1 MKRILSLLA
10 AALVLGGAATL
21 PVLAVGTPAGTVIS
35 NQASVAYTDANGNNL
50 SALSNTVT
58 TTVSQVASLT
68 VDPNNSQGAD
78 PGDILYYAHLVTN
91 GSNGN
96 DTIDLTAVSSQG
108 WALAFFHDVNGDGN
122 FDGGDVALTDT
133 DGDLVPDT
141 GVLAADGPYRILIR
155 VTVPA
160 ATADGTVD
168 VTTVTGTS
176 SFNTGVTDTAT
187 DTTTV
192 AAPALTILK
201 SVSPAGPQPPG
212 TVLTYTMVVTNGGT
226 GAASGVVF
234 TDPRPANTT
243 YVAGSITQDAA
254 TRTDVNLDDNADFGF
269 TTPNAITVN
278 IGSLGATASTT
289 ITFQVSIN

>member
-10 AALVLGGAATL
+10 AALVLGGAAAL

-91 GSNGN
+91 GSNGS

-122 FDGGDVALTDT
+122 FDGGDVPLTDT

-226 GAASGVVF
+226 GAASGVVL

-254 TRTDVNLDDNADFGF
+254 SRTDVNLDDNADFGF
-269 TTPNAITVN
+269 TTPNAVTVN
-278 IGSLGATASTT
+278 IGGLGATASTT

>member
-1 MKRILSLLA
+1 MNRKLSLLA
-10 AALVLGGAATL
+10 VALVLGVAATL
-21 PVLAVGTPAGTVIS
+21 PVFALGTPAGTVIS
-35 NQASVAYTDANGNNL
+35 NQASASYTDANGNTL
-50 SALSNTVT
+50 SALSNIVT

-78 PGDILYYAHLVTN
+78 PGDVLYYAHVVTN
-91 GSNGN
+91 AGNG
-96 DTIDLTAVSSQG
+96 DDVVDLTALSSQG
-108 WALAFFHDVNGDGN
+108 WSLAFFHDVNGSGD
-122 FDGGDVALTDT
+122 FDPGDVALADT

-141 GVLAADGPYRILIR
+141 GVVAANGTYDILIR

-160 ATADGTVD
+160 GTADGTVD

-176 SFNTGVTDTAT
+176 SFNTGVSDTAT

-201 SVSPAGPQPPG
+201 SVVPAGPQPPG

-226 GAASGVVF
+226 GAASAVVL

-243 YVAGSITQDAA
+243 YVAASITQDAG
-254 TRTDVNLDDNADFGF
+254 TRTDIDGDDNADFGF
-269 TTPNAITVN
+269 TTPNAVTVS
-278 IGSLGATASTT
+278 IGNLAAGDSTT

>member
-1 MKRILSLLA
+1 MKRILTLLA
-10 AALVLGGAATL
+10 ALLVLAGAATL

-35 NQASVAYTDANGNNL
+35 NQASVAYQDANGNAL

-78 PGDILYYAHLVTN
+78 PGDVLYYAHLVTN

-96 DTIDLTAVSSQG
+96 DVVDLTAVSSQG
-108 WALAFFHDVNGDGN
+108 WSLAFFHDVNGNGA

-141 GVLAADGPYRILIR
+141 GVMGADGTYRILIR

-226 GAASGVVF
+226 GAASGVVL
-234 TDPRPANTT
+234 TDPRPANTA
-243 YVAGSITQDAA
+243 YVGSSITQDAA
-254 TRTDVNLDDNADFGF
+254 SRTDGTGDDNADFGF
-269 TTPNAITVN
+269 TTPNAVTVSVGN
-278 IGSLGATASTT
+278 LAAGASTT

>member
-10 AALVLGGAATL
+10 ALLVLGGAATL

-35 NQASVAYTDANGNNL
+35 NQASVAYQDANGNAL

-78 PGDILYYAHLVTN
+78 PGDVLYYAHLVTN
-91 GSNGN
+91 GS

-160 ATADGTVD
+160 ATADGTLD

-226 GAASGVVF
+226 GAASGVVL

-269 TTPNAITVN
+269 TTPNAVTVN
-278 IGSLGATASTT
+278 IGGLGATASTT